1 MKNAIKDQTYAF
13 ALLVVTVYKKLSP
26 ADKIS
31 AGTQFFKSGTSIG
44 ANYREAEFAQSRA
57 DFINKLSIARKECN
71 ECIYWLDL
79 LHECGFID
87 LMDYTQLSKQAKS
100 LLKLLTAIIQTT
112 RSNTPK
118 PTPRPIHNL

>member
-71 ECIYWLDL
+71 ECLYWIDIILALDL
-79 LHECGFID
+79 ININQHIELRQKCSEI
-87 LMDYTQLSKQAKS
+87 LRI
-100 LLKLLTAIIQTT
+100 LTAMIKTS
-112 RSNTPK
+112 RANGV
-118 PTPRPIHNL
+118 